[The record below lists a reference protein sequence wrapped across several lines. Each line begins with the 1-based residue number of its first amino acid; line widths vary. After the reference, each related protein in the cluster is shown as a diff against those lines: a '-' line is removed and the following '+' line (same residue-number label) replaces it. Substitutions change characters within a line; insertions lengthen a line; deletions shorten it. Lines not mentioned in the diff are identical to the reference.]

1 MNHLKDSSW
10 LDDVDDE
17 VEVKSKK
24 TEGIQN

>member
-1 MNHLKDSSW
+1 MNHFKDSSW

-24 TEGIQN
+24 TEGIQY

>member
-17 VEVKSKK
+17 VEVKRDK
-24 TEGIQN
+24 TEGIQY

>member
-24 TEGIQN
+24 TEGIQY